1 MSEID
6 TSSLEGVQFQSSSSF
21 HFVQEIGRGGM
32 GIVFLAEKD
41 CEGVMDYVVLKTIR
55 TLSPEQVERLKTEA
69 NIATSLRH
77 ENIVKTY
84 GLESISYSDLPE
96 NIKQAIDNYQFE
108 QSGGVRKKLSVPSF
122 AQRRSIL
129 EGKPVGATGMER
141 NIAPVRPPVRRLQPV
156 HHVVEKKKDPRRLY
170 LLAMDYV
177 EGTDLRTLHHEHIE
191 KFTLMPC
198 LLTAFV
204 ISRMCRAL
212 AYAHDHIVHRDVT
225 PENVLINNQGVA
237 KLTDF
242 GVAVTGAEAIQLFAG
257 KLNYMSPEQV
267 ANEPLDGRSDIWS
280 LGLVAYETLTGINLL
295 QTPKGMPLLQQVQ
308 YLNAM
313 FQQPFPPPIEVRRD
327 IPEVLSNIVMKM
339 LAADKNQR
347 YRNAQDAGNDLEQKY
362 LYAAGFGPTNNSLA
376 AYMKIFEMGWKIVSQ
391 DQMRQLAFLKG
402 RDGRIELKRPL
413 ALADYTKAG
422 WEWIV
427 QRKGTAL
434 YSALATLQ
442 AMSKG

>member
-1 MSEID
+1 MPEID
-6 TSSLEGVQFQSSSSF
+6 TSSLEGVQFPSSSTF
-21 HFVQEIGRGGM
+21 HFIQEIGRGGM

-41 CEGVMDYVVLKTIR
+41 CDGVVDYVVLKTIR
-55 TLSPEQVERLKTEA
+55 SLSQEQIDRLKQEA

-84 GLESISYSDLPE
+84 GMESIAYSDLPE
-96 NIKQAIDNYQFE
+96 NIRQAIDNYQFE
-108 QSGGVRKKLSVPSF
+108 AGGVRKKLSIPSF
-122 AQRRSIL
+122 AQRRAIL
-129 EGKPVGATGMER
+129 EGKPVGATGMEHH
-141 NIAPVRPPVRRLQPV
+141 IAPVRPPVRRLTPV
-156 HHVVEKKKDPRRLY
+156 THVVPTKKDPRRLY

-177 EGTDLRTLHHEHIE
+177 EGTDLRALHHEHIE
-191 KFTLMPC
+191 KFTLIPC
-198 LLTAFV
+198 PLTAFV
-204 ISRMCRAL
+204 ISRICRAL
-212 AYAHDHIVHRDVT
+212 SYAHEHIVHRDVT
-225 PENVLINNQGVA
+225 PENILINNQGVA

-267 ANEPLDGRSDIWS
+267 ANETLDGRSDIFS

-308 YLNAM
+308 YLQAM
-313 FQQPFPPPIEVRRD
+313 FQQPFPPAHEVRRD
-327 IPEVLSNIVMKM
+327 VPEVLSGIVMKM
-339 LAADKNQR
+339 LAVDRNQR

-376 AYMKIFEMGWKIVSQ
+376 SYMKIFETGWKITSQ
-391 DQMRQLAFLKG
+391 DQLRQLLFLKG
-402 RDGRIELKRPL
+402 KDGRVETRRPL
-413 ALADYTKAG
+413 ALGDYTKAG
-422 WEWIV
+422 WDWIV

-442 AMSKG
+442 AMAKP

>member
-6 TSSLEGVQFQSSSSF
+6 TSSLEGVQFPSSSNF

-55 TLSPEQVERLKTEA
+55 TLSPEQVDRLKQEA

-84 GLESISYSDLPE
+84 GLESISYSELPE
-96 NIKQAIDNYQFE
+96 NIRQAIDNYQFE
-108 QSGGVRKKLSVPSF
+108 QGGVRKKLSIPSF
-122 AQRRSIL
+122 AQRRAIL
-129 EGKPVGATGMER
+129 DGKPVGATGMEHH
-141 NIAPVRPPVRRLQPV
+141 IAPVRPPVRRLQPV
-156 HHVVEKKKDPRRLY
+156 IHVMEKKKDPRRLY

-177 EGTDLRTLHHEHIE
+177 EGTDLRSLHHEHIE
-191 KFTLMPC
+191 KFTLIPC
-198 LLTAFV
+198 PLTAFI
-204 ISRMCRAL
+204 ISRICRAL

-267 ANEPLDGRSDIWS
+267 ANEQLDGRSDIFS

-295 QTPKGMPLLQQVQ
+295 QTPKGMPLIQQVQ

-313 FQQPFPPPIEVRRD
+313 FQQPFPPAHEVRKD
-327 IPEVLSNIVMKM
+327 VPEVLSAIVMKM
-339 LAADKNQR
+339 LAVDRNQR
-347 YRNAQDAGNDLEQKY
+347 YRNAQDVGNDLEQKY

-376 AYMKIFEMGWKIVSQ
+376 AYLKIFEMGWKVVSQ

-422 WEWIV
+422 WDWIV

-442 AMSKG
+442 AMSKP

>member
-6 TSSLEGVQFQSSSSF
+6 TSSLEGLQFPSSSSY

-55 TLSPEQVERLKTEA
+55 NLSVEQTDRLKQEA

-84 GLESISYSDLPE
+84 GLESIAYSELPE
-96 NIKQAIDNYQFE
+96 NIRQVIDNYQFE
-108 QSGGVRKKLSVPSF
+108 RGGVRKKLSVPSF
-122 AQRRSIL
+122 AQRRAIL
-129 EGKPVGATGMER
+129 DGKPVGATGMEHH
-141 NIAPVRPPVRRLQPV
+141 IAPVRPPVRRLQPV
-156 HHVVEKKKDPRRLY
+156 IHVVEKKKDPRRLY

-177 EGTDLRTLHHEHIE
+177 EGTDLRSLHHEHIE
-191 KFTLMPC
+191 KFTLIPC
-198 LLTAFV
+198 PLTAFI
-204 ISRMCRAL
+204 ISRVCRAL
-212 AYAHDHIVHRDVT
+212 AYAHEHIVHRDVT

-267 ANEPLDGRSDIWS
+267 ANEQLDGRSDIFS
-280 LGLVAYETLTGINLL
+280 LGLVAYEILTGINLL
-295 QTPKGMPLLQQVQ
+295 QTPVGMPLLQQIQ
-308 YLNAM
+308 YLQAC
-313 FQQPFPPPIEVRRD
+313 FQQPFPSPHEVRRD
-327 IPEVLSNIVMKM
+327 VPEVLSQIVMKM
-339 LAADKNQR
+339 LKVDKNQR
-347 YRNAQDAGNDLEQKY
+347 YRSAQDVGNDLEQKY

-376 AYMKIFEMGWKIVSQ
+376 AYMKIFDLGWKVVSQ

-402 RDGRIELKRPL
+402 KDGRIELKRPL
-413 ALADYTKAG
+413 QLADYTKAG
-422 WEWIV
+422 WDWIV

-434 YSALATLQ
+434 YSALAALQ
-442 AMSKG
+442 QMGKA

>member
-6 TSSLEGVQFQSSSSF
+6 TSSLEGLQFPSSSTY

-55 TLSPEQVERLKTEA
+55 NLSQEQTDRLKQEA

-84 GLESISYSDLPE
+84 GLESIAYSELPE
-96 NIKQAIDNYQFE
+96 NIRQVIDNYHFE
-108 QSGGVRKKLSVPSF
+108 VGSVRKKLSVPSF
-122 AQRRSIL
+122 AQRRAIL
-129 EGKPVGATGMER
+129 EGKPVGATGMEHH
-141 NIAPVRPPVRRLQPV
+141 IAPVRPPVRRLQPV
-156 HHVVEKKKDPRRLY
+156 IHVVEKKKDPRRLY

-177 EGTDLRTLHHEHIE
+177 EGTDLRSLHHEHLE
-191 KFTLMPC
+191 KFTLIPC
-198 LLTAFV
+198 PLTAFV
-204 ISRMCRAL
+204 ISRICRAL
-212 AYAHDHIVHRDVT
+212 AYAHEHIVHRDVT

-267 ANEPLDGRSDIWS
+267 ANEQLDGRSDIFS
-280 LGLVAYETLTGINLL
+280 LGLVAYEILTGINLL
-295 QTPKGMPLLQQVQ
+295 QTPVGMPLLQQIQ
-308 YLNAM
+308 YLQAS
-313 FQQPFPPPIEVRRD
+313 FQQPFPAPHEVRKD
-327 IPEVLSNIVMKM
+327 IPEVLSAIVMKM
-339 LAADKNQR
+339 LKVDKNQR
-347 YRNAQDAGNDLEQKY
+347 YRSAQDVGNDLEQKY

-376 AYMKIFEMGWKIVSQ
+376 AYMRIFDLGWKVVSQ

-402 RDGRIELKRPL
+402 KDGRIELKRPL
-413 ALADYTKAG
+413 QLADYTKAG
-422 WEWIV
+422 WDWIV

-434 YSALATLQ
+434 YSALAALQ
-442 AMSKG
+442 QMGKA